1 MKNKIS
7 LLALLTF
14 FFLQLPNLNS
24 FASDIPA
31 FPGAEGFGRY
41 TTGGRGGEVIYV
53 TNLDDDG
60 DGSLREAIETDGA
73 RIIMFKVSG
82 IIELE
87 STLNISNGDV
97 TIAGQSAP
105 GDGICIKN
113 YSVNVGADNVIIRYM
128 RFRMGDE
135 EETEDDALRGRYYS
149 NIIIDHCSM
158 SWSTDECSSFYN
170 NSDFTMQWCVLSES
184 LRESV
189 HDKGTHGYGGI
200 WGGQGASFH
209 HNLLA
214 HHDSRNPRFCGS
226 RYTGEPDLE
235 LCDMR
240 NNVIYNW
247 GGNSGYGA
255 EGGSYNIV
263 NNYYKPGPAT
273 ESGVDD
279 RIFSPNDD
287 DGSNTNEEGVWGTF
301 YVNGNYMY
309 GSSTVTS
316 DNWEGI
322 DLNPQSSSDNT
333 TKDDIKSSS
342 SFDYGDITTHSASN
356 AYSAVLD
363 YVGASL
369 ARDEVDER
377 IVSET
382 ENGTYTYE
390 GSNGSSNGLI
400 DSQSDVGGW
409 PSYSSSTAPTDS
421 DADGIPDSWESSN
434 GLDSDDDS
442 DGSSYSLSS
451 YYTNVEVYLNSLVAD
466 ITEAQ
471 NADGSAN
478 YTEDDDTE
486 YTTAATLTKHGS
498 GSSTQTIELGEA
510 ITDFSYS
517 WENATTVTVSGMPDG
532 ITTTIDTD
540 EQTVSFSGTPTES
553 GTFSFTVTTVG
564 STENVSK
571 SGTIT
576 VTGDDD
582 GEASIS
588 ASATSGDGYVTIS
601 WSTSNID
608 IRNIQI
614 MRDTDSDPDGRT
626 RIGTPSASATSY
638 TDSDVTNGTTYYYW
652 VKIVDTDLESYNSDA
667 VESTPVSDDDPSISL
682 STTSGDSYVTL
693 SWTTNNIDIRNIQ
706 IYRDTDSDP
715 DGRTR
720 IATPSA
726 SATSY
731 TDSDVSNETTY
742 YYWLKIVD
750 TDLDSHNSD
759 AVAGTPSASSSKST
773 GLQSEALSV
782 KLYPNPFTQGIQ
794 LDITAVEQVN
804 LVVVRDLMG
813 RLVSSYDKSVISESM
828 VICQEL
834 NSGMYIVQV
843 FSESGVESYAVTK
856 Q

>member
-1 MKNKIS
+1 MKNKLKLIS
-7 LLALLTF
+7 LLILIITISPNFKALAAET
-14 FFLQLPNLNS
+14 
-24 FASDIPA
+24 PA

-41 TTGGRGGEVIYV
+41 TTGGRGGEIIYV

-113 YSVNVGADNVIIRYM
+113 YSVSVSADNVIIRYM

-170 NSDFTMQWCVLSES
+170 NSEFTMQWCVLSES

-214 HHDSRNPRFCGS
+214 HHDSRNPRMCGS

-235 LCDMR
+235 LVDMR

-255 EGGSYNIV
+255 EGGNYNLV

-301 YVNGNYMY
+301 YVDGNYMY

-333 TKDDIKSSS
+333 TKDDIKSST
-342 SFDYGDITTHSASN
+342 SFDYGDITTHTASN
-356 AYSAVLD
+356 AYSAVLE

-369 ARDEVDER
+369 VRDEIDER
-377 IVSET
+377 IVDET

-390 GSNGSSNGLI
+390 GSNGSTNGLI

-409 PSYSSSTAPTDS
+409 PTYSSSTAPTDS
-421 DADGIPDSWESSN
+421 DEDGIPDSWESSY
-434 GLDSDDDS
+434 GLDSDDAS

-471 NADGSAN
+471 NADGTAN
-478 YTEDDDTE
+478 YTEDDDVE
-486 YTTAATLTKHGS
+486 YAATLTKHGA
-498 GSSTQTIELGEA
+498 GSSIQTIELGDA
-510 ITDFSYS
+510 IEDFYYS

-540 EQTVSFSGTPTES
+540 EQTVSFTGTPTES
-553 GTFSFTVTTVG
+553 GTFNFTVTTVG
-564 STENVSK
+564 ADENVSK

-582 GEASIS
+582 EASIS
-588 ASATSGDGYVTIS
+588 VSATSGDGYVTLT

-614 MRDTDSDPDGRT
+614 YRDTDSDPTGRT
-626 RIGTPSASATSY
+626 RIATTDSDETTY

-652 VKIVDTDLESYNSDA
+652 VKIVDTDLETYNSDA
-667 VESTPVSDDDPSISL
+667 
-682 STTSGDSYVTL
+682 
-693 SWTTNNIDIRNIQ
+693 IQ
-706 IYRDTDSDP
+706 
-715 DGRTR
+715 
-720 IATPSA
+720 ATPSED
-726 SATSY
+726 AT
-731 TDSDVSNETTY
+731 
-742 YYWLKIVD
+742 
-750 TDLDSHNSD
+750 
-759 AVAGTPSASSSKST
+759 KST
-773 GLQSEALSV
+773 GLANNLLEI
-782 KLYPNPFTQGIQ
+782 KLYPNPFTEEIQ
-794 LDITAVEQVN
+794 LNISSPNKVNYIAIT
-804 LVVVRDLMG
+804 DLMG
-813 RLVSSYDKSVISESM
+813 KIVNSYNKTSIEKNM
-828 VICQEL
+828 IIGQEL
-834 NSGMYIVQV
+834 NFGLYIIQV
-843 FSESGVESYAVTK
+843 YSENGIQSFPIIK

>member
-1 MKNKIS
+1 MKNKLKLIS
-7 LLALLTF
+7 LLILLITIS
-14 FFLQLPNLNS
+14 PNFKA
-24 FASDIPA
+24 FAAETPA

-41 TTGGRGGEVIYV
+41 TTGGRGGEIIYV

-113 YSVNVGADNVIIRYM
+113 YSVSVSADNVIIRYM

-170 NSDFTMQWCVLSES
+170 NSEFTMQWCVLSES

-214 HHDSRNPRFCGS
+214 HHDSRNPRMCGS

-235 LCDMR
+235 LVDMR

-255 EGGSYNIV
+255 EGGNYNLV

-301 YVNGNYMY
+301 YVDGNYMY

-333 TKDDIKSSS
+333 TKDDIKSST
-342 SFDYGDITTHSASN
+342 SFDYGDITTHTASN
-356 AYSAVLD
+356 AYSAVLE

-369 ARDEVDER
+369 VRDEIDER
-377 IVSET
+377 IVDET

-390 GSNGSSNGLI
+390 GSNGSTNGLI

-409 PSYSSSTAPTDS
+409 PTYSSSTAPTDS
-421 DADGIPDSWESSN
+421 DEDGIPDSWESSY
-434 GLDSDDDS
+434 GLDSDDAS

-471 NADGSAN
+471 NADGTAN
-478 YTEDDDTE
+478 YTEDDDVE
-486 YTTAATLTKHGS
+486 YAATLTKHGA
-498 GSSTQTIELGEA
+498 GSSIQTIELGDA
-510 ITDFSYS
+510 IEDFYYS

-540 EQTVSFSGTPTES
+540 EQTVSFTGTPTES
-553 GTFSFTVTTVG
+553 GTFNFTVTTVG
-564 STENVSK
+564 ADENVSK

-582 GEASIS
+582 EASIS
-588 ASATSGDGYVTIS
+588 VSATSGDGYVTLT

-614 MRDTDSDPDGRT
+614 YRDTDSDPTGRT
-626 RIGTPSASATSY
+626 RIATTDSDETTY

-652 VKIVDTDLESYNSDA
+652 VKIVDTDLETYNSDA
-667 VESTPVSDDDPSISL
+667 
-682 STTSGDSYVTL
+682 
-693 SWTTNNIDIRNIQ
+693 IQ
-706 IYRDTDSDP
+706 
-715 DGRTR
+715 
-720 IATPSA
+720 ATPSED
-726 SATSY
+726 AT
-731 TDSDVSNETTY
+731 
-742 YYWLKIVD
+742 
-750 TDLDSHNSD
+750 
-759 AVAGTPSASSSKST
+759 KST
-773 GLQSEALSV
+773 GLANNLLEI
-782 KLYPNPFTQGIQ
+782 KLYPNPFTEEIQ
-794 LDITAVEQVN
+794 LNISSPNKVNYIAIT
-804 LVVVRDLMG
+804 DLMG
-813 RLVSSYDKSVISESM
+813 KIVNSYNKTSIEKNM
-828 VICQEL
+828 IIGQEL
-834 NSGMYIVQV
+834 NFGLYIIQV
-843 FSESGVESYAVTK
+843 YSENGIQSFPIIK